1 MMKKNLIA
9 VSVAVAVVLIIG
21 IVFIAK
27 PFAKKRPV
35 AKTSVAQ
42 KAAKA
47 PAKAPAKKAISK
59 DMGGL
64 TVRILNSKNQDAF
77 LRIRAFKASDSR
89 SSVFMASFTSNRM
102 VELLPGNYDIE
113 VDTIPQKIF
122 KGMSVAKGRET
133 VEDLGRVS
141 GSLVVK
147 MLNSKKRDAAYP
159 MRILY
164 PRSNMAVTSAMTNR
178 PVEVLAGSYDVEIGI
193 MPKIV
198 ETNVRIESGKDT
210 VLDLGAVT
218 GAIVVKAADENKKD
232 VKCGVRVK
240 KTATNEVVFSGITNR
255 PIELF
260 QGTYNIEVASVPA
273 QVKKDVK
280 VNAGEEVAVEFL
292 VQAPVTPAKPA
303 VASVKPRA
311 TPAAPVSA
319 SAKPKPAPAAPVAAP
334 VQPAPPSTAE
344 KK

>member
-1 MMKKNLIA
+1 MIKKNFIA
-9 VSVAVAVVLIIG
+9 VSVAVAVVLVIG

-27 PFAKKRPV
+27 PFSKKRPV
-35 AKTSVAQ
+35 VKTAAAQ
-42 KAAKA
+42 KAPKAVAKA
-47 PAKAPAKKAISK
+47 PVKKAISK

-64 TVRILNSKNQDAF
+64 TVRMLNSKNQDAF
-77 LRIRAFKASDSR
+77 VRIRAFKASDSR
-89 SSVFMASFTSNRM
+89 SSVLMASFTSNRM

-113 VDTIPQKIF
+113 VDTIPQKIY
-122 KGMSVAKGRET
+122 KGINVVKGKET

-147 MLNSKKRDAAYP
+147 MLNSKKREAAYP
-159 MRILY
+159 VRVLY

-178 PVEVLAGSYDVEIGI
+178 PVEVLSGSYDVEIGI
-193 MPKIV
+193 TPKIV
-198 ETNVRIESGKDT
+198 ESNVRVESGKNA

-218 GAIVVKAADENKKD
+218 GAVIVKAADENKKEARY
-232 VKCGVRVK
+232 GVRIRK
-240 KTATNEVVFSGITNR
+240 AANNELAVSGITNR

-260 QGTYNIEVASVPA
+260 QGTYNIEIASVPV

-280 VNAGEEVAVEFL
+280 VNAGEEVSVEFL
-292 VQAPVTPAKPA
+292 VQAPAIP
-303 VASVKPRA
+303 VKP
-311 TPAAPVSA
+311 TIAPV
-319 SAKPKPAPAAPVAAP
+319 KPKAAPAAPVAVP